1 MKQAQHRFSSLAFVI
16 GMAGLPVYIH
26 APKYFVDVYGISL
39 VTMGVIIFFLR
50 LVDVVQDPILG
61 IIASKTTRFGALPIA
76 LSVVAMCVGM
86 IMLFAI
92 QSPVS
97 PSLWFS
103 ISLFLVFSGFSF
115 AYIRSYA
122 QGLIN
127 LGAKDQ
133 IRLARWREVGTT
145 LGICVAAILPTT
157 LLLVSAD
164 GYPLFAIFFCL
175 VAILALMHVWSQF
188 PASNSFQHSQNSFSS
203 LLSATRNLRI
213 RNLLFLA
220 LVNSSPVAL
229 SSTLFLFFV
238 ESRLNAPDWAGIFL
252 ILFFL
257 AAAIATP
264 FWTKLAD
271 VHGVFKI
278 LKISMLL
285 SIISFF
291 GATFLAE
298 GDGLIFSA
306 ICLLSGAT
314 VGADLALLPV
324 LFARQIEN
332 SSIVPDLG
340 FSLWNFVSK
349 ATLAFAAVI
358 SLPLLEL
365 VGFNSSG
372 PNSENA
378 LLAITFGYAVL
389 PCLLKCISIFLL
401 FKIMRD
407 EVQISHA

>member
-175 VAILALMHVWSQF
+175 IAILALLHVWSQF
-188 PASNSFQHSQNSFSS
+188 PASNSLQDSHNSFSS
-203 LLSATRNLRI
+203 LLSAIRNLQI
-213 RNLLFLA
+213 RNLLLLA

-378 LLAITFGYAVL
+378 LLALTFGYAVL
-389 PCLLKCISIFLL
+389 PCILKCISIFLL

>member
-50 LVDVVQDPILG
+50 LVDVFQDPILG

-175 VAILALMHVWSQF
+175 IAILALMHVWSQF
-188 PASNSFQHSQNSFSS
+188 PVSNSTQDSQNSFSS
-203 LLSATRNLRI
+203 LLSATRNLQI

-264 FWTKLAD
+264 LWTKLAD

-332 SSIVPDLG
+332 SRIIPDLG

-378 LLAITFGYAVL
+378 LLALTFGYAVL
-389 PCLLKCISIFLL
+389 PCILKCISIFLL
-401 FKIMRD
+401 FRIMRG
-407 EVQISHA
+407 EVLISHA

>member
-50 LVDVVQDPILG
+50 LIDVFQDPILG
-61 IIASKTTRFGALPIA
+61 IIASKTTRFGAIPIA
-76 LSVVAMCVGM
+76 LSVVAMCIGM

-92 QSPVS
+92 HSPVS

-188 PASNSFQHSQNSFSS
+188 PASNSFQDSQNSFSS

-213 RNLLFLA
+213 RNF
-220 LVNSSPVAL
+220 
-229 SSTLFLFFV
+229 LFLFFA

-378 LLAITFGYAVL
+378 LLALTFGYAVL
-389 PCLLKCISIFLL
+389 PCILKCISIFLL

>member
-1 MKQAQHRFSSLAFVI
+1 MKQAEHRFSSLAFVI

-50 LVDVVQDPILG
+50 LVDVFQDPILG
-61 IIASKTTRFGALPIA
+61 IIASKTTHFGALPIA

-92 QSPVS
+92 HSPIS
-97 PSLWFS
+97 PSLWFA

-145 LGICVAAILPTT
+145 LGICVAAILPTS

-175 VAILALMHVWSQF
+175 IAILALIHVWSQF
-188 PASNSFQHSQNSFSS
+188 SASNSFQDSQNSFSS

-332 SSIVPDLG
+332 NSIVPDLG

-378 LLAITFGYAVL
+378 LLALTFGYAVL
-389 PCLLKCISIFLL
+389 PCILKCISIFLL

-407 EVQISHA
+407 EAQISHA

>member
-50 LVDVVQDPILG
+50 LVDVFQDPILG

-97 PSLWFS
+97 PSLWFC

-188 PASNSFQHSQNSFSS
+188 PASNSFQDSQNSFSS

-220 LVNSSPVAL
+220 LVNSSPVAF

-378 LLAITFGYAVL
+378 LLALTFGYAVL
-389 PCLLKCISIFLL
+389 PCILKCISIFLL

>member
-1 MKQAQHRFSSLAFVI
+1 MKQPPHRFSSLAFVI
-16 GMAGLPVYIH
+16 GMAGLPIYIH

-39 VTMGVIIFFLR
+39 VTMGFIIFCLR
-50 LVDVVQDPILG
+50 LVDVFQDPLLG
-61 IIASKTTRFGALPIA
+61 IIAAKTTRFGAIPIA
-76 LSVVAMCVGM
+76 FSVAAMCVGM

-92 QSPVS
+92 HSPIS

-122 QGLIN
+122 QGLMN
-127 LGAKDQ
+127 LGVKDQ

-157 LLLVSAD
+157 LLLVSVD
-164 GYPLFAIFFCL
+164 GYPFYAIIFCL
-175 VAILALMHVWSQF
+175 IAVAALIHVWPQF
-188 PASNSFQHSQNSFSS
+188 PASNSFQDSKSSFTS
-203 LLSATRNLRI
+203 LIYATRNSQI

-220 LVNSSPVAL
+220 LVNSTPVAL

-238 ESRLNAPDWAGIFL
+238 ESRLKAADWAGMFL
-252 ILFFL
+252 VLFFL

-278 LKISMLL
+278 LKISMFL

-291 GATFLAE
+291 GAAFLAE

-324 LFARQIEN
+324 LFARQIES

-349 ATLAFAAVI
+349 VTLAFAAII

-372 PNSENA
+372 PNSQNA
-378 LLAITFGYAVL
+378 LLALTFGYAIL
-389 PCLLKCISIFLL
+389 PCILKCVSIFIL
-401 FKIMRD
+401 FKIIHNG
-407 EVQISHA
+407 EKISHA

>member
-50 LVDVVQDPILG
+50 LVDVFQDPILG

-175 VAILALMHVWSQF
+175 IAILALMHVWSQF
-188 PASNSFQHSQNSFSS
+188 PVSNSTQDSQNSFSS
-203 LLSATRNLRI
+203 LLSATRNLQI

-264 FWTKLAD
+264 LWTKLAD

-332 SSIVPDLG
+332 SSIIPDLG

-378 LLAITFGYAVL
+378 LLALTFGYAVL
-389 PCLLKCISIFLL
+389 PCILKCVSIFLL
-401 FKIMRD
+401 FKIMRG

>member
-50 LVDVVQDPILG
+50 LVDVFQDPILG

-175 VAILALMHVWSQF
+175 IAILALMHVWSQF
-188 PASNSFQHSQNSFSS
+188 PVSNSTQDSQNSLSS
-203 LLSATRNLRI
+203 LLSATRNLQI

-264 FWTKLAD
+264 LWTKLAD

-332 SSIVPDLG
+332 SNIIPDLG

-358 SLPLLEL
+358 ALPLLEL

-378 LLAITFGYAVL
+378 LLALTFGYAVL
-389 PCLLKCISIFLL
+389 PCILKCISIFLL
-401 FKIMRD
+401 FRIMRG

>member
-1 MKQAQHRFSSLAFVI
+1 M
-16 GMAGLPVYIH
+16 
-26 APKYFVDVYGISL
+26 
-39 VTMGVIIFFLR
+39 R

-175 VAILALMHVWSQF
+175 IAILALLHVWSQF
-188 PASNSFQHSQNSFSS
+188 PASNSLQDSHNSFSS
-203 LLSATRNLRI
+203 LLSAIRNLQI
-213 RNLLFLA
+213 RNLLLLA

-340 FSLWNFVSK
+340 FGLWNFVSK

-378 LLAITFGYAVL
+378 LLALTFGYAVL
-389 PCLLKCISIFLL
+389 PCILKCISIFLL

>member
-50 LVDVVQDPILG
+50 LVDVFQDPILG

-76 LSVVAMCVGM
+76 LAVVAMCVGM

-92 QSPVS
+92 HSPIS

-157 LLLVSAD
+157 LLLVSAY
-164 GYPLFAIFFCL
+164 GYSLFAIFFCL
-175 VAILALMHVWSQF
+175 IAILALIHVWSQF
-188 PASNSFQHSQNSFSS
+188 PASNSLKASQNSFSS

-220 LVNSSPVAL
+220 LVNSSPVAF

-378 LLAITFGYAVL
+378 LLALTFGYAVL
-389 PCLLKCISIFLL
+389 PCILKCISIFLL

>member
-50 LVDVVQDPILG
+50 LVDVFQDPILG

-157 LLLVSAD
+157 LLLVSAY
-164 GYPLFAIFFCL
+164 GYSLFAIIFCII
-175 VAILALMHVWSQF
+175 AILALLHVWSQF
-188 PASNSFQHSQNSFSS
+188 PASNSFQDSQNSFSS

-378 LLAITFGYAVL
+378 LLALTFGYAVL
-389 PCLLKCISIFLL
+389 PCILKCISIFLL

>member
-1 MKQAQHRFSSLAFVI
+1 MKQAPHRFSSLAFVI

-39 VTMGVIIFFLR
+39 VTMGFIIFFLR
-50 LVDVVQDPILG
+50 LVDVFQDPLLG
-61 IIASKTTRFGALPIA
+61 IIASKTTRFGALPITLA
-76 LSVVAMCVGM
+76 VGAMCVGM

-92 QSPVS
+92 HSPVS

-133 IRLARWREVGTT
+133 LRLARWREVGTT

-175 VAILALMHVWSQF
+175 IAIAALMHVWSQF
-188 PASNSFQHSQNSFSS
+188 PASNSFQDSQSSFSN
-203 LLSATRNLRI
+203 LLSATRNLQI

-252 ILFFL
+252 VLFFL

-264 FWTKLAD
+264 FWTKLAG

-278 LKISMLL
+278 LKISMFL

-291 GATFLAE
+291 GATFLSE

-332 SSIVPDLG
+332 SSIVPDIG

-349 ATLAFAAVI
+349 ATLAFAAII

-365 VGFNSSG
+365 VGFNSGGS
-372 PNSENA
+372 NSENA
-378 LLAITFGYAVL
+378 LLALTFGYAIL
-389 PCLLKCISIFLL
+389 PCILKCISIVLL
-401 FKIMRD
+401 FKIIRD
-407 EVQISHA
+407 EEQISHA

>member
-50 LVDVVQDPILG
+50 LVDVFQDPVLG

-76 LSVVAMCVGM
+76 LSIVAMCVGM

-175 VAILALMHVWSQF
+175 IAILALMHVWSQF
-188 PASNSFQHSQNSFSS
+188 PVSNSTQDSQNSFSS
-203 LLSATRNLRI
+203 LLSATRDLQI

-264 FWTKLAD
+264 LWTKLAD

-298 GDGLIFSA
+298 GDGLIFSG

-324 LFARQIEN
+324 LFARQIDN
-332 SSIVPDLG
+332 SSIIPDLG

-378 LLAITFGYAVL
+378 LLALTFGYAVL
-389 PCLLKCISIFLL
+389 PCILKCISIFLL
-401 FKIMRD
+401 FKIMRG
-407 EVQISHA
+407 EVQMSHA

>member
-50 LVDVVQDPILG
+50 LVDVFQDPILG

-145 LGICVAAILPTT
+145 LGICVAAILPTIF
-157 LLLVSAD
+157 LLVSAD

-175 VAILALMHVWSQF
+175 IAILALMHVWSQF
-188 PASNSFQHSQNSFSS
+188 PVSNSTQDSQNSFSS
-203 LLSATRNLRI
+203 LLSATRNLQI

-264 FWTKLAD
+264 LWTKLAD

-298 GDGLIFSA
+298 GDRLIFSA

-332 SSIVPDLG
+332 SSILPDLG

-365 VGFNSSG
+365 FGFNSGG

-378 LLAITFGYAVL
+378 LFALTFGYAVL
-389 PCLLKCISIFLL
+389 PCILKCISILLL
-401 FKIMRD
+401 FRIMRG

>member
-50 LVDVVQDPILG
+50 LVDVFQDPILG

-86 IMLFAI
+86 ILLFAI

-188 PASNSFQHSQNSFSS
+188 PASNSFQDSQNSFSS

-378 LLAITFGYAVL
+378 LLALTFGYAVL
-389 PCLLKCISIFLL
+389 PCILKCISIFLL

>member
-1 MKQAQHRFSSLAFVI
+1 MKQAPHRFSSLAFVI

-39 VTMGVIIFFLR
+39 VTMGFIIFFLR
-50 LVDVVQDPILG
+50 LVDVFQDPLLG
-61 IIASKTTRFGALPIA
+61 IIASKTTRFGALPITLA
-76 LSVVAMCVGM
+76 VGAMCVGM

-92 QSPVS
+92 HSPVS

-133 IRLARWREVGTT
+133 LRLARWREVGTT

-188 PASNSFQHSQNSFSS
+188 PASNSFQDSQSSFSN
-203 LLSATRNLRI
+203 LLSATRNLQI

-238 ESRLNAPDWAGIFL
+238 ESRLNASDWAGIFL
-252 ILFFL
+252 VLFFL

-264 FWTKLAD
+264 FWTKLAG

-278 LKISMLL
+278 LKISMFL

-291 GATFLAE
+291 GATFLSE
-298 GDGLIFSA
+298 GDGLVFSA

-332 SSIVPDLG
+332 SSIVPDIG

-349 ATLAFAAVI
+349 ATLAFAAII

-365 VGFNSSG
+365 VGFNSGGS
-372 PNSENA
+372 NSENA
-378 LLAITFGYAVL
+378 LWALTFGYAIL
-389 PCLLKCISIFLL
+389 PCILKCISIVLL
-401 FKIMRD
+401 FKIIRD
-407 EVQISHA
+407 EEQISHA

>member
-26 APKYFVDVYGISL
+26 APKYFVDVYGVSL
-39 VTMGVIIFFLR
+39 VTMGFTIFFLR
-50 LVDVVQDPILG
+50 LVDVFQDPLLG
-61 IIASKTTRFGALPIA
+61 ILASKTARFGALPIA
-76 LSVVAMCVGM
+76 LSIIAMCVGM

-92 QSPVS
+92 NSPVS
-97 PSLWFS
+97 PSLWFA

-127 LGAKDQ
+127 LGATYQ
-133 IRLARWREVGTT
+133 IQLARWREVGTT
-145 LGICVAAILPTT
+145 LGICLAAILPTI
-157 LLLVSAD
+157 LLQFSAD
-164 GYPLFAIFFCL
+164 GYSLFAIFFCL
-175 VAILALMHVWSQF
+175 VAILALIHVWPQF
-188 PASNSFQHSQNSFSS
+188 PASNSVQDSQNSFSG
-203 LLSATRNLRI
+203 LLSATRNLQI
-213 RNLLFLA
+213 RNLLLLA

-238 ESRLNAPDWAGIFL
+238 ESRLNAPDWAGVFL

-271 VHGVFKI
+271 IHGVFKV

-332 SSIVPDLG
+332 SNIIPDLG

-358 SLPLLEL
+358 ALPLLEL

-378 LLAITFGYAVL
+378 LLALTFGYAVL
-389 PCLLKCISIFLL
+389 PCILKCISIFLL
-401 FKIMRD
+401 FRIMRG

>member
-50 LVDVVQDPILG
+50 LVDVFQDPILG

-188 PASNSFQHSQNSFSS
+188 PASNSFQDSQNSFSS
-203 LLSATRNLRI
+203 LLSAIRNLQI
-213 RNLLFLA
+213 RNLLLLA

-378 LLAITFGYAVL
+378 LLALTFGYAVL
-389 PCLLKCISIFLL
+389 PCILKCISIFLL

>member
-50 LVDVVQDPILG
+50 LVDVFQDPILG

-157 LLLVSAD
+157 LLLVSSD

-175 VAILALMHVWSQF
+175 IAILALMHVWSQF
-188 PASNSFQHSQNSFSS
+188 PASDSSQDSQNSFSS
-203 LLSATRNLRI
+203 LLSATRNLQI

-298 GDGLIFSA
+298 GDGLIFSG

-332 SSIVPDLG
+332 SSIIPDLG

-378 LLAITFGYAVL
+378 LLALTFGYAVL
-389 PCLLKCISIFLL
+389 PCILKCISIFLL
-401 FKIMRD
+401 FKIVRD

>member
-50 LVDVVQDPILG
+50 LVDVFQDPILG

-157 LLLVSAD
+157 LLLVSAY
-164 GYPLFAIFFCL
+164 GYSLFAIFFCL

-188 PASNSFQHSQNSFSS
+188 PASNSFQDSQNSFSS

-378 LLAITFGYAVL
+378 LLALTFGYAVL
-389 PCLLKCISIFLL
+389 PCILKCISIFLL

>member
-50 LVDVVQDPILG
+50 LVDVFQDPILG

-92 QSPVS
+92 NSPVS

-175 VAILALMHVWSQF
+175 IAILALMHVWSQF
-188 PASNSFQHSQNSFSS
+188 PASNSSQDSQNSFSS
-203 LLSATRNLRI
+203 LLSATRNLQI

-298 GDGLIFSA
+298 GDGLIFSG

-332 SSIVPDLG
+332 SSIIPDLG

-378 LLAITFGYAVL
+378 LLALTFGYAVL
-389 PCLLKCISIFLL
+389 PCILKCISIFLL
-401 FKIMRD
+401 FKIMRG

>member
-50 LVDVVQDPILG
+50 LVDVFQDPILG

-175 VAILALMHVWSQF
+175 IAILALLHVWSQF
-188 PASNSFQHSQNSFSS
+188 PASNSLQDSHNSFSS
-203 LLSATRNLRI
+203 LLSAIRNLQI
-213 RNLLFLA
+213 RNLLLLA

-257 AAAIATP
+257 AAALATP

-378 LLAITFGYAVL
+378 LLALTFGYAVL
-389 PCLLKCISIFLL
+389 PCILKCISIFLL

>member
-50 LVDVVQDPILG
+50 LVDVFQDPILG

-175 VAILALMHVWSQF
+175 IAILALLHVWSQF
-188 PASNSFQHSQNSFSS
+188 PVSNSTQDSQNSFSS
-203 LLSATRNLRI
+203 LLSATRNLQI

-264 FWTKLAD
+264 LWTKLAD

-298 GDGLIFSA
+298 GDGLIFSG

-378 LLAITFGYAVL
+378 LLALTFGYAVL
-389 PCLLKCISIFLL
+389 PCILKCISIFLL
-401 FKIMRD
+401 FRIMRG
-407 EVQISHA
+407 EVLISHA

>member
-50 LVDVVQDPILG
+50 LVDVFQDPILG

-175 VAILALMHVWSQF
+175 IAILALMHVWSQF
-188 PASNSFQHSQNSFSS
+188 PVSNSIQDSQNSFSS
-203 LLSATRNLRI
+203 LLSATRNLQI

-264 FWTKLAD
+264 LWTKLAD

-332 SSIVPDLG
+332 SSIIPDLG

-358 SLPLLEL
+358 ALPLLEL

-378 LLAITFGYAVL
+378 LLALTFGYAVL
-389 PCLLKCISIFLL
+389 PCILKCISIFLL
-401 FKIMRD
+401 FRIMRG

>member
-50 LVDVVQDPILG
+50 LVDVFQDPILG

-157 LLLVSAD
+157 LLLVSAY
-164 GYPLFAIFFCL
+164 GYSLFAIFFCL
-175 VAILALMHVWSQF
+175 IAILALIHVWSQF
-188 PASNSFQHSQNSFSS
+188 PASNSFQDSQNSFSS

-220 LVNSSPVAL
+220 LVNSSPVAF

-378 LLAITFGYAVL
+378 LLALTFGYAVL
-389 PCLLKCISIFLL
+389 PCILKCISIFLL

>member
-50 LVDVVQDPILG
+50 LVDVFQDPILG

-188 PASNSFQHSQNSFSS
+188 PVSNSTQDSQNSFSS
-203 LLSATRNLRI
+203 LLSATRNLQI

-264 FWTKLAD
+264 LWTKLAD

-332 SSIVPDLG
+332 SSIIPDLG

-378 LLAITFGYAVL
+378 LVALTFGYAVL
-389 PCLLKCISIFLL
+389 PCILKCISIFLL
-401 FKIMRD
+401 FRIMRG
-407 EVQISHA
+407 EVQLSHA

>member
-1 MKQAQHRFSSLAFVI
+1 MNQAQHRFSSLAFVI

-50 LVDVVQDPILG
+50 LVDVFQDPILG

-157 LLLVSAD
+157 LLLVSSD

-175 VAILALMHVWSQF
+175 IAILALMHVWSQF
-188 PASNSFQHSQNSFSS
+188 PASDSSQDSQNSFSS
-203 LLSATRNLRI
+203 LLSATRNLQI

-332 SSIVPDLG
+332 SSIIPDLG

-378 LLAITFGYAVL
+378 LLALTFGYAVL
-389 PCLLKCISIFLL
+389 PCILKCISIFLL
-401 FKIMRD
+401 FKIMRG
-407 EVQISHA
+407 EVQMSHA

>member
-50 LVDVVQDPILG
+50 LVDVFQDPILG

-175 VAILALMHVWSQF
+175 IAILALMHVWSQF
-188 PASNSFQHSQNSFSS
+188 PVSNSTQDSQNSLSS
-203 LLSATRNLRI
+203 LLSAIRNLQI

-264 FWTKLAD
+264 LWTKLAD

-332 SSIVPDLG
+332 SNIIPDLG

-358 SLPLLEL
+358 ALPLLEIF
-365 VGFNSSG
+365 GFNSSG
-372 PNSENA
+372 PNSKSA
-378 LLAITFGYAVL
+378 LLALTFGYAVL
-389 PCLLKCISIFLL
+389 PCILKCISILLL
-401 FKIMRD
+401 FRIMRG

>member
-50 LVDVVQDPILG
+50 LVDVFQDPILG

-188 PASNSFQHSQNSFSS
+188 PASNSFQDSQNSFSS

-378 LLAITFGYAVL
+378 LLALTFGYAVL
-389 PCLLKCISIFLL
+389 PCILKCISIFLL

>member
-1 MKQAQHRFSSLAFVI
+1 MKQAPHRFSSLAFVI

-39 VTMGVIIFFLR
+39 VTMGFIIFFLR
-50 LVDVVQDPILG
+50 LVDVFQDPLLG
-61 IIASKTTRFGALPIA
+61 IIASKTTRFGALPITLA
-76 LSVVAMCVGM
+76 VGAMCVGM

-92 QSPVS
+92 HSPVS

-133 IRLARWREVGTT
+133 LRLARWREVGTT

-164 GYPLFAIFFCL
+164 GYSLFAIFFCL
-175 VAILALMHVWSQF
+175 IAIAALIHVWSQF
-188 PASNSFQHSQNSFSS
+188 PASNSFQDSQSSFSH
-203 LLSATRNLRI
+203 LLSATRNLQI

-252 ILFFL
+252 VLFFL

-278 LKISMLL
+278 LKISMFL

-291 GATFLAE
+291 GATFLSE

-332 SSIVPDLG
+332 SSIVPDIG

-349 ATLAFAAVI
+349 ATLAFAAII

-365 VGFNSSG
+365 VGFNSGGS
-372 PNSENA
+372 NSENA
-378 LLAITFGYAVL
+378 LLALTFGYAIL
-389 PCLLKCISIFLL
+389 PCILKCISIFLL
-401 FKIMRD
+401 FKIMRN

>member
-1 MKQAQHRFSSLAFVI
+1 MKLAQHRFSSLAFVI

-39 VTMGVIIFFLR
+39 VTMGFIIFFLR
-50 LVDVVQDPILG
+50 LVDVFQDPILG

-115 AYIRSYA
+115 SYIRSYA

-188 PASNSFQHSQNSFSS
+188 PASNSFQDSQNSFSS
-203 LLSATRNLRI
+203 LLSAIRNLRI

-378 LLAITFGYAVL
+378 LLALTFGYAVL
-389 PCLLKCISIFLL
+389 PCILKCISIFLL

>member
-50 LVDVVQDPILG
+50 LVDVFQDPILG
-61 IIASKTTRFGALPIA
+61 IIASKTTRFGAIPIA
-76 LSVVAMCVGM
+76 LSVVAMCIGM

-175 VAILALMHVWSQF
+175 IAILALMHVWSQF
-188 PASNSFQHSQNSFSS
+188 PASNSFQDSQNSFSS

-378 LLAITFGYAVL
+378 LLALTFGYAVL
-389 PCLLKCISIFLL
+389 PCILKCISIFLL

>member
-50 LVDVVQDPILG
+50 LVDVFQDPILG

-92 QSPVS
+92 NSPVS

-157 LLLVSAD
+157 LLLVSSD

-175 VAILALMHVWSQF
+175 IAILALMHVWSQF
-188 PASNSFQHSQNSFSS
+188 PASNSSQDSQNSFSS
-203 LLSATRNLRI
+203 LLSATRNLQI

-298 GDGLIFSA
+298 GDGLIFSG

-332 SSIVPDLG
+332 SSIIPDLG

-378 LLAITFGYAVL
+378 LLALTFGYAVL
-389 PCLLKCISIFLL
+389 PCILKCISIFLL
-401 FKIMRD
+401 FKIMRG

>member
-50 LVDVVQDPILG
+50 LVDVFQDPILG

-175 VAILALMHVWSQF
+175 IAILALMHVWSQF
-188 PASNSFQHSQNSFSS
+188 PVSNSSQDSQNSLSS
-203 LLSATRNLRI
+203 LLSATRNLQI

-264 FWTKLAD
+264 LWTKLAD

-332 SSIVPDLG
+332 SNIIPDLG

-358 SLPLLEL
+358 ALPLLEL
-365 VGFNSSG
+365 VGFNSNG

-378 LLAITFGYAVL
+378 LLALTFGYAVL
-389 PCLLKCISIFLL
+389 PCILKCISIFLL
-401 FKIMRD
+401 FRIMRG

>member
-50 LVDVVQDPILG
+50 LVDVFQDPILG

-175 VAILALMHVWSQF
+175 IAILALMHVWSQF
-188 PASNSFQHSQNSFSS
+188 PASNSTQDSQNSFSS
-203 LLSATRNLRI
+203 LLSATRNLQI

-298 GDGLIFSA
+298 GDGLIFSG

-332 SSIVPDLG
+332 SSIIPDLG

-378 LLAITFGYAVL
+378 LLALTFGYAVL
-389 PCLLKCISIFLL
+389 PCILKCISIFLL
-401 FKIMRD
+401 FKIMRG

>member
-50 LVDVVQDPILG
+50 LVDVFQDPILG

-175 VAILALMHVWSQF
+175 IAILALMHVWSQF
-188 PASNSFQHSQNSFSS
+188 PVSNSTQDSQNSLSS
-203 LLSATRNLRI
+203 LLSATRNLQI

-264 FWTKLAD
+264 LWTKLAD

-332 SSIVPDLG
+332 SNIIPDLG

-358 SLPLLEL
+358 ALPLLEL
-365 VGFNSSG
+365 VGFNSNG

-378 LLAITFGYAVL
+378 LLALTFGYAVL
-389 PCLLKCISIFLL
+389 PCILKCISIFLL
-401 FKIMRD
+401 FRIMRG

>member
-50 LVDVVQDPILG
+50 LVDVFQDPILG

-175 VAILALMHVWSQF
+175 IAILALMHVWSQF
-188 PASNSFQHSQNSFSS
+188 PVSNSIQDSQNSLSS
-203 LLSATRNLRI
+203 LLSATRNLQI

-264 FWTKLAD
+264 LWTKLAD

-332 SSIVPDLG
+332 SNIIPDLG

-358 SLPLLEL
+358 ALPLLEIF
-365 VGFNSSG
+365 GFNSSG
-372 PNSENA
+372 PNSKSA
-378 LLAITFGYAVL
+378 LLALTFGYAVL
-389 PCLLKCISIFLL
+389 PCILKCISILLL
-401 FKIMRD
+401 FRIMRG

>member
-16 GMAGLPVYIH
+16 GMAGLPIYIH

-39 VTMGVIIFFLR
+39 VTMGFIIFFLR
-50 LVDVVQDPILG
+50 LIDVFQDPLLG

-76 LSVVAMCVGM
+76 LSVVAMSLGM

-92 QSPVS
+92 PSPIS

-175 VAILALMHVWSQF
+175 IAILALMHVWSQF
-188 PASNSFQHSQNSFSS
+188 PVSNSTQDSQNSFSS
-203 LLSATRNLRI
+203 LLSATRNLQI

-378 LLAITFGYAVL
+378 LLALTFGYAIL
-389 PCLLKCISIFLL
+389 PCILKCISIFLL
-401 FKIMRD
+401 FKIVRN

>member
-1 MKQAQHRFSSLAFVI
+1 MKQAEHRFSSLAFVI

-92 QSPVS
+92 HSPIS
-97 PSLWFS
+97 PSLWFA

-145 LGICVAAILPTT
+145 LGICVAAILPTS

-175 VAILALMHVWSQF
+175 IAILALIHVWSQF
-188 PASNSFQHSQNSFSS
+188 SASNSFQDSQNSFSS

-278 LKISMLL
+278 LKVSMLL

-332 SSIVPDLG
+332 NSIVPDLG

-378 LLAITFGYAVL
+378 LLALTFGYAVL
-389 PCLLKCISIFLL
+389 PCILKCISIFLL

-407 EVQISHA
+407 EAQISHA

>member
-1 MKQAQHRFSSLAFVI
+1 MKQAPHRFSSLAFVI

-39 VTMGVIIFFLR
+39 VTMGFIIFFLR
-50 LVDVVQDPILG
+50 LVDVFQDPLLG
-61 IIASKTTRFGALPIA
+61 IIASKTTRFGALPITLA
-76 LSVVAMCVGM
+76 VGAMCVGM

-92 QSPVS
+92 HSPVS

-133 IRLARWREVGTT
+133 LRLARWREVGTT

-164 GYPLFAIFFCL
+164 GYPLFAILFCL
-175 VAILALMHVWSQF
+175 IAIAALIHVWSQF
-188 PASNSFQHSQNSFSS
+188 PASNSFQDSQSSFSN
-203 LLSATRNLRI
+203 LLSATRNLQI

-252 ILFFL
+252 VLFFL

-278 LKISMLL
+278 LKISMFL

-291 GATFLAE
+291 GATFLSE

-332 SSIVPDLG
+332 SSIVPDIG

-349 ATLAFAAVI
+349 ATLAFAAII

-378 LLAITFGYAVL
+378 LLALTFGYAIL
-389 PCLLKCISIFLL
+389 PCILKCISIVLL
-401 FKIMRD
+401 FKIIRD
-407 EVQISHA
+407 EEQISHA